1 MLELTILYAQE
12 RVQFGRPLCKF
23 QAIQQHIA
31 VIGCESAAMMMAA
44 HYAFSCADSG
54 SPELAIMA
62 AKIKTG
68 IAAGKIAS
76 LAHAVHGAIGFTH
89 EHQLHHYSRRLWSW
103 QIGRASCRERGCQ
116 YV

>member
-1 MLELTILYAQE
+1 
-12 RVQFGRPLCKF
+12 
-23 QAIQQHIA
+23 
-31 VIGCESAAMMMAA
+31 MMMAA

-89 EHQLHHYSRRLWSW
+89 EHPLHHYSRRLWSW
-103 QIGRASCRERGCQ
+103 RSEFGSHGHWRSEARRVGQECVSTFSSRWSPDP
-116 YV
+116 